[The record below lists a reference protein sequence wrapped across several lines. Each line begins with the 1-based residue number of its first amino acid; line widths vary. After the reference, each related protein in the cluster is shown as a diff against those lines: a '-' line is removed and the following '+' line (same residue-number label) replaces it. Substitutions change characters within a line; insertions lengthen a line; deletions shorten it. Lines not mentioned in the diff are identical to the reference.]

1 MNQEE
6 EEKDKTWVLRFE
18 KEENDDK
25 DQFELFIILEGL
37 ICPVIC

>member
-6 EEKDKTWVLRFE
+6 EKEDKIWVLRFE
-18 KEENDDK
+18 KEDGDNR